1 MWVAG
6 RFRTGCFI
14 FHRGKSDP
22 RPGFDEPAGE
32 IALNVTNNNYLDV
45 VIYVVHDGQQTRAG
59 TVTSVG
65 VF

>member
-1 MWVAG
+1 V
-6 RFRTGCFI
+6 
-14 FHRGKSDP
+14 
-22 RPGFDEPAGE
+22 PAGE